1 MNKTSLILDVDTGV
15 DDAFAVLFAAL
26 HPEINL
32 LGITCVDGNTNVDQV
47 VANTLKVLDAAG
59 AGDIPVARGA
69 VRPLLGVSQYAEY
82 VHGADG
88 MGDLGIAPSNR
99 QVDPRSAVELLRDL
113 VEASKDPVTLVPV
126 APLTNIALFLR
137 AFPESAK
144 KIHRIV
150 LMGGS
155 ASAGN
160 ATAVSEFNIWHDPEA
175 AAIVF
180 QSGVPITMYGLDVFM
195 RPGITS
201 EEAVRLKNSTVSS
214 AQFAGSLVEA
224 FIERL
229 QISPVTLG
237 DFGAVASVI
246 HPELFTTQMFD
257 VVVDTSSG
265 PARGQTICDRRDA
278 FLKDLEPLGL
288 EDSAKVRVVMDLDVE
303 SVRQLWL
310 KTIDKGWS

>member
-1 MNKTSLILDVDTGV
+1 MILDVDTGV
-15 DDAFAVLFAAL
+15 DDAFAVLFATM
-26 HPEINL
+26 HPAISL
-32 LGITCVDGNTNVDQV
+32 LGVTCVDGNTNVDQV

-69 VRPLLGVSQYAEY
+69 VRPLLGESKYAEY

-88 MGDLGIAPSNR
+88 MGDLGIPPSQR
-99 QVDPRSAVELLRDL
+99 SIDKRSAVELMRDL
-113 VEASKDPVTLVPV
+113 IESSSEPVTLVPL
-126 APLTNIALFLR
+126 APLTNVALFLR
-137 AFPESAK
+137 AFPETAK
-144 KIHRIV
+144 KLHRIV

-155 ASAGN
+155 TSAGN
-160 ATAVSEFNIWHDPEA
+160 ATAAAEFNIWHDPEA

-195 RPGITS
+195 RLGVTR
-201 EEAVRLKNSTVSS
+201 EEADKLKKSSELS
-214 AQFAGSLVEA
+214 AQFGGSLIHA

-229 QISPVTLG
+229 GVSPITLG
-237 DFGAVASVI
+237 DYGAVATAI
-246 HPELFTTQMFD
+246 HPELFTTEMFD

-265 PARGQTICDRRDA
+265 PARGQTICDRRDS
-278 FLKDLEPLGL
+278 FLKELEPLDL

-303 SVRQLWL
+303 GVRQLWL